1 MKNEMTDGMVY
12 SKEMG
17 HYVDV
22 VEWLQHVKSVA
33 NTLIPGFQY
42 DMRFTSCTDVNGNT
56 TYEPYIRVAMQAH
69 GEAMVELFSG
79 EDIHSELDL
88 YEDED
93 GDGEYGRPIIRK
105 IWSVRLPG
113 INLDSQIS
121 I

>member
-17 HYVDV
+17 HYVGV

-42 DMRFTSCTDVNGNT
+42 DMRFTSCTDIEGNR

-79 EDIHSELDL
+79 EDIVAELDL
-88 YEDED
+88 YEDDD
-93 GDGEYGRPIIRK
+93 GDDYGGRPIIRK
-105 IWSVRLPG
+105 IWSVVFPG
-113 INLDSQIS
+113 IKLDNEIS